1 MSTEKRLLALFA
13 AAAALGLAMAATGCS
28 TIVRAQT
35 QQDQQDP
42 TVITLPPYL
51 TEKFNTLAHACTK
64 DGFNAGANATI
75 AVPSQ
80 EAAQA
85 GKASMTISTDGKMTF
100 ALSLSDDERAALQ
113 RDLDDFWAATAA
125 ELNASTDLPNPAPDG
140 FDYAKLREALN
151 DNLPAFRIRAMHDI
165 GVPVTI
171 AGFNYKIPQQG
182 CPATPAPQTFRPQ

>member
-1 MSTEKRLLALFA
+1 MGISKRLTASFA
-13 AAAALGLAMAATGCS
+13 VAAALGLGLAISGCG
-28 TIVRAQT
+28 TTAVHAQA
-35 QQDQQDP
+35 QSPQP

-51 TEKFNTLAHACTK
+51 TEKFNTLARACTQ
-64 DGFNAGANATI
+64 DGMNVGANATI

-85 GKASMTISTDGKMTF
+85 GKASMTITPDGKMTF
-100 ALSLSDDERAALQ
+100 ALSLTDEERAALQ

-125 ELNASTDLPNPAPDG
+125 ELNAGTDLPNPSPEG
-140 FDYAKLREALN
+140 FDYARLREALN
-151 DNLPAFRIRAMHDI
+151 NNLPSFRIRATHDL

-182 CPATPAPQTFRPQ
+182 CPAAPAPQNFKPQ